1 MFLQVVPRILNCAI
15 VLLVMFGAV
24 TGFAAEEPV
33 ATIGQKNRVFAPDD
47 ITVKKGDIVRFV
59 NDDYYGHNVYSETKG
74 SSFDIGLQSPGEKR
88 DIVLEKLGIV
98 DVRCRI
104 HPRMQLKITVRD

>member
-1 MFLQVVPRILNCAI
+1 M
-15 VLLVMFGAV
+15 
-24 TGFAAEEPV
+24 TGCAAEEPV